1 MLSTG
6 MSKKPW
12 IWSAC
17 KSMVSTRATP
27 TACSMLATTLAL
39 IGTRVERGRRSWR
52 GGGAEG
58 AWVGEVGGRGADALG
73 RCALERVDHDQQF
86 HQVFVGRRAGGLHDE
101 NIPRAHVLLDFNGHF
116 TVGETPHIGCTEAGA
131 QVLGYFDCHAGIGI
145 AGKNHEVGVIGLHE
159 RPSSLK
165 KSPSRPRKKNG
176 APLGRGRRIRTFAC
190 RNQN

>member
-52 GGGAEG
+52 AGPEGGGAEG
-58 AWVGEVGGRGADALG
+58 VEHVGQHLGADRHPRRARPAVLAGVAEVGDHGADALG
-73 RCALERVDHDQQF
+73 RCAL
-86 HQVFVGRRAGGLHDE
+86 
-101 NIPRAHVLLDFNGHF
+101 
-116 TVGETPHIGCTEAGA
+116 
-131 QVLGYFDCHAGIGI
+131 
-145 AGKNHEVGVIGLHE
+145 
-159 RPSSLK
+159 
-165 KSPSRPRKKNG
+165 
-176 APLGRGRRIRTFAC
+176 
-190 RNQN
+190 